1 MVRYKDRT
9 ENEGK
14 SRQCP
19 LKDITLKTWRTLA
32 QDLFKKLQ
40 ASLAPWKQNEA
51 SLNIFSQYCIH
62 DKKEI
67 LK

>member
-1 MVRYKDRT
+1 MREKAANVQRKT
-9 ENEGK
+9 
-14 SRQCP
+14 

-51 SLNIFSQYCIH
+51 SLNIFFTVLYIWQEGNI
-62 DKKEI
+62 KI
-67 LK
+67 GPL